1 MPLMLRCYLRER
13 ERERG
18 REGDGR
24 REIERGSW
32 DRDLEVGSGVGM
44 EIVNVYSCNGKRVVK
59 SLFIVYLL
67 IARTSRKW
75 SNLQ

>member
-1 MPLMLRCYLRER
+1 
-13 ERERG
+13 
-18 REGDGR
+18 
-24 REIERGSW
+24 
-32 DRDLEVGSGVGM
+32 VGSGVGM